1 MAKWCIDRLD
11 SEQDPED
18 EELYEQFQYIIDEC
32 TEKLPNEDR
41 DRTEYMKTQPD
52 QFENIYQI
60 SEEQQK
66 MIDETSNLMEEMM
79 AEVNEGLEEA
89 GVDVPK
95 MLREENE
102 KRQQEAAEYFA
113 KGATFVS
120 QLEEL
125 D

>member
-1 MAKWCIDRLD
+1 
-11 SEQDPED
+11 
-18 EELYEQFQYIIDEC
+18 
-32 TEKLPNEDR
+32 
-41 DRTEYMKTQPD
+41 
-52 QFENIYQI
+52 
-60 SEEQQK
+60 

-102 KRQQEAAEYFA
+102 KRQQAAAEFFA
-113 KGATFVS
+113 KSSTFVS

>member
-52 QFENIYQI
+52 QF
-60 SEEQQK
+60 
-66 MIDETSNLMEEMM
+66 
-79 AEVNEGLEEA
+79 
-89 GVDVPK
+89 
-95 MLREENE
+95 
-102 KRQQEAAEYFA
+102 
-113 KGATFVS
+113 
-120 QLEEL
+120 
-125 D
+125 